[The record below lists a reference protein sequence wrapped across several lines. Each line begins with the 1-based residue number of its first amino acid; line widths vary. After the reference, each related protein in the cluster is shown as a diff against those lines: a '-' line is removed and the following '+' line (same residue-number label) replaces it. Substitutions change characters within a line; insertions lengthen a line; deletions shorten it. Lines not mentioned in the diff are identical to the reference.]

1 MAQISQSTFDE
12 AVLENIST
20 FGMSRAEAVADAVTQ
35 FETSGVDLSNLI
47 IDAELE
53 DVRAHPVLRFL
64 DQIHAWNTSPEKTT
78 SEASDGVQT
87 SSQAS
92 LSISGFARSAP
103 LLSSLSSLSIE
114 LNNSNDYKQICR
126 SNKGVAILSDAV
138 RRASKAVF
146 IAAPTQTVYSDNTLQ
161 ALPDTVME
169 SILTASLATLRSLLA
184 GHDEA
189 RKTVQN
195 DIAEISLQC
204 ACSSPRL
211 NSTHVQTSPSTL
223 ECEVSDSSTACPLGS
238 FSTPSPRT
246 PPTPLRLL
254 PAALI
259 RGGLLTCA
267 SLCVR
272 REGTKTQ
279 VFEFGLASHVSRHL
293 QDSLNDAN
301 LVRDAC
307 FALCRLLTDDDMSVL
322 ASNSYAFARAIAKDH
337 TMPRLLLQA
346 LKHHNENASVAAEVY
361 AALRSVIVNDEVCR
375 EVDALGG
382 IDIISNMLA
391 LHVTQPLSA
400 VDVASS
406 LSSLSSSSLARVT
419 STTLPTVT
427 ENGQGDDIHEDAA
440 SVATSTTGPRLT
452 QTVSS
457 SIASSTIINTERSPP
472 SDNFPSAEDEEPGEL
487 SESVI
492 DTDGAS
498 SVGSSASS
506 TIASSKLGQRR
517 DRAGGGGGGIGS
529 ETIVQRRVRMV
540 RCGFAVLRSLANSDP
555 NKLKM
560 GEGPTLGVLLQALE
574 NMIYSPSVIEQ
585 VIGVMS
591 NVCLRLPEN
600 SQRIVDRGGLP
611 LLARA
616 MRTHM
621 GHATLL
627 RAVCLAL
634 RNIASK
640 NKLLAQ
646 AALDEGFE
654 ALLQQC
660 YMRHTSARDVA
671 YACLRDLGTDVETS
685 IGQAQAERAA
695 RAISM
700 GTVYVPA

>member
-1 MAQISQSTFDE
+1 
-12 AVLENIST
+12 
-20 FGMSRAEAVADAVTQ
+20 
-35 FETSGVDLSNLI
+35 
-47 IDAELE
+47 
-53 DVRAHPVLRFL
+53 
-64 DQIHAWNTSPEKTT
+64 
-78 SEASDGVQT
+78 
-87 SSQAS
+87 
-92 LSISGFARSAP
+92 
-103 LLSSLSSLSIE
+103 
-114 LNNSNDYKQICR
+114 
-126 SNKGVAILSDAV
+126 
-138 RRASKAVF
+138 
-146 IAAPTQTVYSDNTLQ
+146 
-161 ALPDTVME
+161 
-169 SILTASLATLRSLLA
+169 
-184 GHDEA
+184 
-189 RKTVQN
+189 
-195 DIAEISLQC
+195 
-204 ACSSPRL
+204 
-211 NSTHVQTSPSTL
+211 
-223 ECEVSDSSTACPLGS
+223 
-238 FSTPSPRT
+238 
-246 PPTPLRLL
+246 
-254 PAALI
+254 
-259 RGGLLTCA
+259 
-267 SLCVR
+267 
-272 REGTKTQ
+272 
-279 VFEFGLASHVSRHL
+279 
-293 QDSLNDAN
+293 
-301 LVRDAC
+301 
-307 FALCRLLTDDDMSVL
+307 
-322 ASNSYAFARAIAKDH
+322 
-337 TMPRLLLQA
+337 MPRLLLQA

-382 IDIISNMLA
+382 IDIISNMLT

-427 ENGQGDDIHEDAA
+427 ENGQGDDIDEDAA

-506 TIASSKLGQRR
+506 TIASSKRR
-517 DRAGGGGGGIGS
+517 DRAGGGGGIGS

>member
-161 ALPDTVME
+161 ALPDTDME

-211 NSTHVQTSPSTL
+211 NSIHVQTSPSTL
-223 ECEVSDSSTACPLGS
+223 ECEVSDSSTARPLGS
-238 FSTPSPRT
+238 SSTPSPRT

-254 PAALI
+254 PATLI

-427 ENGQGDDIHEDAA
+427 ENGQGDDIDEDAA

-506 TIASSKLGQRR
+506 TIASSKRR
-517 DRAGGGGGGIGS
+517 DRAGGGGGIGS

>member
-1 MAQISQSTFDE
+1 
-12 AVLENIST
+12 
-20 FGMSRAEAVADAVTQ
+20 
-35 FETSGVDLSNLI
+35 
-47 IDAELE
+47 
-53 DVRAHPVLRFL
+53 
-64 DQIHAWNTSPEKTT
+64 
-78 SEASDGVQT
+78 
-87 SSQAS
+87 
-92 LSISGFARSAP
+92 
-103 LLSSLSSLSIE
+103 
-114 LNNSNDYKQICR
+114 
-126 SNKGVAILSDAV
+126 
-138 RRASKAVF
+138 
-146 IAAPTQTVYSDNTLQ
+146 
-161 ALPDTVME
+161 
-169 SILTASLATLRSLLA
+169 
-184 GHDEA
+184 
-189 RKTVQN
+189 
-195 DIAEISLQC
+195 
-204 ACSSPRL
+204 
-211 NSTHVQTSPSTL
+211 
-223 ECEVSDSSTACPLGS
+223 
-238 FSTPSPRT
+238 
-246 PPTPLRLL
+246 
-254 PAALI
+254 
-259 RGGLLTCA
+259 
-267 SLCVR
+267 
-272 REGTKTQ
+272 

-293 QDSLNDAN
+293 QDSINDAS
-301 LVRDAC
+301 LIRDAC

-322 ASNSYAFARAIAKDH
+322 ASNSYAFARTIAKDH

-346 LKHHNENASVAAEVY
+346 LQHHNEDASVAAEIY

-391 LHVTQPLSA
+391 LHVSQPLSA
-400 VDVASS
+400 VEGGST
-406 LSSLSSSSLARVT
+406 SSSSARFSSAPLA
-419 STTLPTVT
+419 TVN
-427 ENGQGDDIHEDAA
+427 ENAGTADDIDEDAA
-440 SVATSTTGPRLT
+440 SVATSTTGHQVT
-452 QTVSS
+452 QT
-457 SIASSTIINTERSPP
+457 ATTTTTSTIIVSESI
-472 SDNFPSAEDEEPGEL
+472 PSAEISPSEDEEPGEL

-492 DTDGAS
+492 DTDGNS

-506 TIASSKLGQRR
+506 TTSSKFGQRR
-517 DRAGGGGGGIGS
+517 DKGGRGGGGGLGA
-529 ETIVQRRVRMV
+529 ETSVQRRVRMV

-621 GHATLL
+621 GSATLL

-695 RAISM
+695 RAISL